1 MGYRRG
7 QRNQRPHTS
16 LVKLEGVEDRKS
28 TEFYL
33 GKRIAYIYRAHK
45 KSKGKG
51 DRPPSKYRVIWGK
64 VTRSHGNGGVVRAKF
79 RTNLPPKTFGATV
92 RVVSLDLCVC
102 VCVCVCVC
110 ACMHACICGFVCVH
124 ICVVE

>member
-7 QRNQRPHTS
+7 QRKQRPHTS

-45 KSKGKG
+45 KSTGKG
-51 DRPPSKYRVIWGK
+51 DRLPSKYRVIWGK
-64 VTRSHGNGGVVRAKF
+64 VTRSHGNSGAVRAKF
-79 RTNLPPKTFGATV
+79 STNLPPKTFGATV
-92 RVVSLDLCVC
+92 RVVSACVKRSSSILYLNHPPTLVLEFLVLNPTLNLC
-102 VCVCVCVC
+102 
-110 ACMHACICGFVCVH
+110 
-124 ICVVE
+124 